1 MLGARA
7 TRSVSV
13 MINRLSH
20 VELAVTD
27 LDAAKRFYCEA
38 LGFLTSTE
46 SDRALWLRAPD
57 EFDVWSLKLTLDHEP
72 GLLAFGFRV
81 DREDSLDA
89 LAALHHSLALP
100 LRWLAAGE
108 EPGRGRMLRVRAP
121 GGHVVNFEHA
131 IDEVSMRGPNGPH
144 LPMRHTHRRG
154 GVAPT
159 RLDHVNVRVA
169 DLEAALGYWQG
180 ALAFAASEIQV
191 DADGHTQRA
200 WLRRAPFSHDI
211 AVGRGRTAGFH
222 HVAYAMRDSG
232 ALIGA
237 ADLLS
242 DAGWAVI
249 EYGPG
254 RHGITD
260 AQFLYIRDPDGN
272 RIELYAGDYVRDL
285 DRPPLTWTI
294 DEYQSRGLLWW
305 GQAPPVSFLDAGAVL
320 DRALVSPAP
329 DMEEVVSP

>member
-1 MLGARA
+1 
-7 TRSVSV
+7 

-20 VELAVTD
+20 VEVAVTD
-27 LDAAKRFYCEA
+27 LHAARDFYCEA
-38 LGFLTSTE
+38 LGFLAYADSAQ
-46 SDRALWLRAPD
+46 ALWLRAPD

-81 DREDSLDA
+81 EGEDTLDT
-89 LAALHHSLALP
+89 LAELHDSLALP
-100 LRWLAAGE
+100 SRWRSAGE
-108 EPGRGRMLRVRAP
+108 EPGRGRMLRVRTP
-121 GGHVVNFEHA
+121 GGHIVDFEHT
-131 IDEVSMRGPNGPH
+131 IDEVSMRGRQGPQ
-144 LPMRHTHRRG
+144 LPMRHTHRRR

-180 ALAFAASEIQV
+180 TLAFAPSEIQV
-191 DADGHTQRA
+191 DAEGLIQRA

-211 AVGRGRTAGFH
+211 AVGRDVAAGFH
-222 HVAYAMRDSG
+222 HVAYAMRDAG
-232 ALIGA
+232 ALISA

-285 DRPPLTWTI
+285 DRPPLTWTL

-305 GQAPPVSFLDAGAVL
+305 GQQPPTSFLRAGAVL
-320 DRALVSPAP
+320 ERGLVRPVP